1 MSDEA
6 QFVAADLEG
15 LLDVARAAARAG
27 ADVAVDWQRRGTLR
41 VEEKTAA
48 YDLVSQADRDSE
60 AAIRAVLAE
69 RRPGDS
75 ILGEEAGASGDP
87 SSRVTWV
94 VDPIDGTT
102 NYLYGLDQ
110 WAVSVAAVRTDPG
123 SPEAAGA
130 TGGGPAA
137 GLGPVLAG
145 AVLEPTVDRETYARS
160 GGGTYCNGEQV
171 HVRGTADLRHCLI
184 DIGFGSRKYRHLVG
198 TLAQRL
204 AFEMRDVRRGGSA
217 ATSLALVATGRAE
230 AYWGPGIAPWD
241 IAAGVLLVTEA
252 GGMVGNLQGPSGGL
266 LPAGGTCLATG
277 SNLFD
282 PLSGLLR
289 QVYEVQ
295 D

>member
-1 MSDEA
+1 MSDQA

-60 AAIRAVLAE
+60 AAVRAVLAE

-87 SSRVTWV
+87 SSPVTWV

-110 WAVSVAAVRTDPG
+110 WAVSVAAVQTRTDG
-123 SPEAAGA
+123 DAGPDGA
-130 TGGGPAA
+130 PAA
-137 GLGPVLAG
+137 ALGRVLAG
-145 AVLEPTVDRETYARS
+145 TVLEPTVNRETYARA
-160 GGGTYCNGEQV
+160 GGGTFCNGQP
-171 HVRGTADLRHCLI
+171 VRVRATADLRHCLI
-184 DIGFGSRKYRHLVG
+184 DIGFGSRGYRNHVG
-198 TLAQRL
+198 RLAQRL

-217 ATSLALVATGRAE
+217 ATSLAMVATGRAE
-230 AYWGPGIAPWD
+230 AYWGPGIAAWD

-252 GGMVGNLQGPSGGL
+252 GGVVGNLDGPSGGF
-266 LPAGGTCLATG
+266 LPAGRTCLAAG
-277 SNLFD
+277 NNVFG
-282 PLSGLLR
+282 PLRDLLHD
-289 QVYEVQ
+289 VYA
-295 D
+295 DD